1 MPTFPAKPWA
11 DGDTSGDGSLVYD
24 LPPGVWKAAGS
35 TTVVVTPG
43 ADLSDTNPL
52 PLAAAATA
60 GTGAEASR
68 DDHVH
73 GTSGLLLNGST
84 AVLAIVHGA
93 TAATTR
99 PSTPGIVLWIGSV
112 APTNALA
119 RDIVFTEV

>member
-1 MPTFPAKPWA
+1 MPTLPAKPWA
-11 DGDTSGDGSLVYD
+11 DGDTSADGSLVYD
-24 LPPGVWKAAGS
+24 LPPGVWKAVTS
-35 TTVVVTPG
+35 TTVIIPPG

-52 PLAAAATA
+52 PLADAATA
-60 GTGAEASR
+60 GTGTEASR

-73 GTSGLLLNGST
+73 STSGLLLNNGN
-84 AVLAIVHGA
+84 AVLAIEHGA

-99 PSTPGIVLWIGSV
+99 PSTPGVVLWIGSV